1 VRAVPIAALRAF
13 VSPSLGQW
21 KGLQSVV
28 MVERKRKSRVRA
40 QESTSTTRTFYLCSH
55 PAHKE
60 EDAVRIGQA
69 IRAHWLIE
77 NGQHWLIEN
86 GQHWLIENGQHW
98 LIENGQHWLIENGQ
112 HWGLDVVWQE
122 DASRVRRDQAPKILA
137 LLRRLATNIL
147 RQDTTYDISLSL
159 KRKTAAWNTDF
170 LLQKLVSAK
179 PQPAPA

>member
-1 VRAVPIAALRAF
+1 MRAVPIAALRAF

-69 IRAHWLIE
+69 IRA
-77 NGQHWLIEN
+77 
-86 GQHWLIENGQHW
+86 HWLIENGQHW